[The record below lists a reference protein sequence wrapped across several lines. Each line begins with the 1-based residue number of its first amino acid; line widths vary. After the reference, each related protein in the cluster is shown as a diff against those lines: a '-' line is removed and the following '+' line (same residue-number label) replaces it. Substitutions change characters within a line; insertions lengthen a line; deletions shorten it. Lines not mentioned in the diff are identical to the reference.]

1 MREIQSLV
9 AYPLAR
15 TVGELRREFG
25 FWRVARALLAT
36 VWRERRASNR
46 VDGLNNHMRRDI
58 GLPEVEVQR
67 RPISLNP
74 WDARF

>member
-9 AYPLAR
+9 ACSLAKAM
-15 TVGELRREFG
+15 GELHREFG
-25 FWRVARALLAT
+25 FWRVVRALVAT
-36 VWRERRASNR
+36 VWQERRASNR
-46 VDGLNNHMRRDI
+46 IDGLDNHMCRNI
-58 GLPEVEVQR
+58 GLPEIEVQR